1 MMKKVCIVD
10 DYDINLFILEEYL
23 KKTFNT
29 KSFLNAKDCI
39 NFIKNNKVDVVL
51 MDCNM
56 PQMDGYTASKLIKE
70 INPEIKVIA
79 VTANSFKKDILKC
92 IESGMDDVLVK
103 PVFKEK
109 VIDTINSKFFLEKI

>member
-1 MMKKVCIVD
+1 MKKVCIVD

-70 INPEIKVIA
+70 IDPEIKVIA

>member
-1 MMKKVCIVD
+1 MKKVCIVD

-23 KKTFNT
+23 KKSFRT
-29 KSFLNAKDCI
+29 KSFLNARECI
-39 NFIKNNKVDVVL
+39 DFVKNNKVDVVL

-56 PQMDGYTASKLIKE
+56 PVMNGYDATKLIKN
-70 INPEIKVIA
+70 IDPKIKVIA
-79 VTANSFKKDILKC
+79 ITANSFQKDIAKC

-109 VIDTINSKFFLEKI
+109 VIECINSKIFS